1 MQNFPGVRTLA
12 SIGIAA
18 VLVGTLWFLYS
29 KTQSAD
35 FTNQNAIVADLR
47 ELEAL
52 DAESGTDSLRAKT
65 GINRSYEAG
74 RAPAQRIP
82 KAIEKIEQAIA
93 ASDIRDAAGAFAAVK
108 AAFGQKDAL
117 TRRFGEQNK
126 ILRES
131 LLFVTDESAD
141 LLALLRVL
149 QRDALQLKGGA
160 AAQKI
165 ASLSELGSRVN
176 ELLTETLK
184 YNLLSDPA
192 ALKRIQS
199 NLDDLDGLLPQYP
212 AELTKP
218 LEALIAKFHGVQRQ
232 KAVEDN
238 LLNEMAALPTQQRI
252 SDTEKTLDA
261 SRAQAQSQTDFYRS
275 LLIGYSALLLALIAW
290 FAWRLVASYRLIQS
304 KNAELKDAN
313 EGLEQRVNARTME
326 LRDALT
332 HLKESEA
339 ALVQSEK
346 MSSLGQMIAG
356 VAHEIN
362 TPLAYVRNGL
372 QVLDEQISQYTGLG
386 IETRKLLDMLAA
398 GDADEEAVSVQ
409 YGVVHG
415 LCNAAEQGHGP
426 EALAGVIR
434 DGIYG
439 IEQIS
444 EIVTNLKNF
453 SRLDRSK
460 VAHFS
465 LNEGLDSTLV
475 IARNLVKTK
484 QVEKDYCDAA
494 FVTGSPSQINQV
506 FLNLISNAAQATG
519 VDGVINLRTRI
530 EGKNAVVEVTD
541 NGSGIPADVLP
552 KIFDPFFTTKKIGE
566 GTGLGLSIA
575 YKIINEHGGRIEV
588 ASEVGK
594 GTRFTITLPV
604 DVMNTTAGREPAH
617 AA

>member
-1 MQNFPGVRTLA
+1 MQHFPGVRILA
-12 SIGIAA
+12 SIVIAIA
-18 VLVGTLWFLYS
+18 LVGALWFLYS
-29 KTQSAD
+29 RTQSAD
-35 FTNQNAIVADLR
+35 FSSQNAIIADLR
-47 ELEAL
+47 ELEVL

-65 GINRSYEAG
+65 GINRTYEPD
-74 RAPAQRIP
+74 RAPDQRIA
-82 KAIEKIEQAIA
+82 KSIA
-93 ASDIRDAAGAFAAVK
+93 TLERTIGASGVQDAAAAFTAVK
-108 AAFGQKDAL
+108 EAFMQKDAL
-117 TRRFGEQNK
+117 RRRFAEQNR

-149 QRDALQLKGGA
+149 QRDALQLKAGA
-160 AAQKI
+160 GTEKI
-165 ASLSELGSRVN
+165 ATLSELGSRVN

-212 AELTKP
+212 AELAKP
-218 LEALIAKFHGVQRQ
+218 VEGLIAKFNGVQRQ
-232 KAVEDN
+232 KMVEDT
-238 LLNEMAALPTQQRI
+238 LLNDMAAIPTQPRI
-252 SDTEKTLDA
+252 ADTEKALDA
-261 SRAQAQSQTDFYRS
+261 SRLKAQSQTDFYRS

-290 FAWRLVASYRLIQS
+290 FAWRLVVSYRLIQRR
-304 KNAELKDAN
+304 NAELKDAN
-313 EGLEQRVNARTME
+313 EGLEHRVTERTME

-372 QVLDEQISQYTGLG
+372 QVLDEQIPHTAQLSVQ
-386 IETRKLLDMLAA
+386 TRKLLDLLAA
-398 GDADEEAVSVQ
+398 DESDQEALSAQYAVVQ
-409 YGVVHG
+409 G
-415 LCNAAEQGHGP
+415 LCSQAEQGHGA
-426 EALAGVIR
+426 EDLAGVIR

-465 LNEGLDSTLV
+465 LNEGLDSTLA
-475 IARNLVKTK
+475 IARNLVKTRR
-484 QVEKDYCDAA
+484 VEKDYCDAP

-519 VDGVINLRTRI
+519 EGGLIRLTTRI
-530 EGKNAVVEVTD
+530 EGEQAVVVVTD
-541 NGSGIPADVLP
+541 NGNGIPKDVLP

-575 YKIINEHGGRIEV
+575 YKIITEHGGHIEV
-588 ASEVGK
+588 ASELGK

-604 DVMNTTAGREPAH
+604 DVMNSTANREAAH

>member
-1 MQNFPGVRTLA
+1 MKTQRKFAYVGVAL
-12 SIGIAA
+12 G
-18 VLVGTLWFLYS
+18 LVGALWFLYS
-29 KTQSAD
+29 KTQSVD
-35 FTNQNAIVADLR
+35 FARENLIIADLR

-52 DAESGTDSLRAKT
+52 DAEWTVDSLRAKT
-65 GINRSYEAG
+65 GINRQYEKG
-74 RAPAQRIP
+74 RTPAERVA
-82 KAIEKIEQAIA
+82 KATERLTGEIA
-93 ASDIRDAAGAFAAVK
+93 ATGVGEASTRLQAVK
-108 AAFGQKDAL
+108 AVFAQKEAV
-117 TRRFGEQNK
+117 TRRFAEQNR

-141 LLALLRVL
+141 LLALLRVQ
-149 QRDALQLKGGA
+149 QRDAAQAKSAKGTPSLE
-160 AAQKI
+160 
-165 ASLSELGSRVN
+165 SLSELSVRIN

-184 YNLLSDPA
+184 YNLLSDA
-192 ALKRIQS
+192 SALKRIES
-199 NLDDLDGLLPQYP
+199 NLSGLASVLTQYP
-212 AELTKP
+212 PYLAGPTETL
-218 LEALIAKFHGVQRQ
+218 LAKFNGVQRQ
-232 KAVEDN
+232 KAVEDQ
-238 LLNEMAALPTQQRI
+238 LLNEIGALPTQQRI
-252 SDTEKTLDA
+252 ADTERALDA
-261 SRAQAQSQTDFYRS
+261 SRQAAQDKTDFYRA
-275 LLIGYSALLLALIAW
+275 LLIGYSVLLLALIAW
-290 FAWRLVASYRLIQS
+290 FAWRLVVSYRLIQEQ
-304 KNAELKDAN
+304 NAKLHDAN
-313 EGLEQRVNARTME
+313 ENLEQRVTARTME
-326 LRDALT
+326 LRDALS

-339 ALVQSEK
+339 ALIQSEK

-372 QVLDEQISQYTGLG
+372 QVLEEQLPQTADLPG
-386 IETRKLLDMLAA
+386 ETRKLLSLLAD
-398 GDADEEAVSVQ
+398 GGSEAEVGAQ
-409 YGVVHG
+409 YGRVHE
-415 LCNAAEQGHGP
+415 LCLTAESGHGP
-426 EALAGVIR
+426 AELAGVIK

-465 LNEGLDSTLV
+465 LNEGLESTLV
-475 IARNLVKTK
+475 IARNLVKNK
-484 QVEKDYCDAA
+484 QIEKDFCDQP

-519 VDGVINLRTRI
+519 PDGVIRLSTRVR
-530 EGKNAVVEVTD
+530 GAVAVVEVAD

-588 ASEVGK
+588 SSEPGK

-604 DVMNTTAGREPAH
+604 DVMQEHKSGEVSH